1 MVKQGYKET
10 EIGVIPED
18 WRVEAF
24 ANVGDFYKGCGIS
37 MKDVKPS
44 GFPCIMYGDIYVK
57 FDTHFNKCDYHIDF
71 DIAQKSARAQNGDVF
86 FTASGETA
94 EDIGRC
100 VTYQG
105 YEDIYIGGDIIAIHP
120 FSDYSGLYL
129 SYVQNSNSL
138 KKQKA
143 SYAQGHSVVHIN
155 SENIKKLLFAC
166 PSLPEQIR
174 ISEALLDVDS
184 MISSLEK
191 LIAKKKA
198 IKQSAMQELLTG
210 IKRIKEFSDGE
221 WKQVSLKEIIS
232 DFIVPMRD
240 KPKQLNGPIP
250 WCRIEDFDG
259 KYLNTSK
266 SNQGVTYETVKNMNL
281 KIFPKGT
288 LLVSCSAYLGRC
300 AIVKTELITNQTFIG
315 LVPNGKICVE
325 FLFYIMCRE
334 EKNLNALSSG
344 TTINYLSR
352 EQFEDYTIFIP
363 TNVQEQIAIAE
374 ILSDIDN
381 EIETLEQKLAK
392 ICQVKQGMM
401 QQLLT
406 GKIRLLTE
414 EKSTVAIPASEPTD
428 LSHSKSGHNQQF
440 DDAVMI
446 AAIVNA
452 FYSDKYPLGR
462 KKVQKLLYLLR
473 RKQEED
479 ISAFKKKA
487 AGPYADEVRY
497 KGGEPIAKKQ
507 GYIVTSSTQKGTVF
521 SKGKKI
527 DTALSYVDKWQM
539 QSYIDWL
546 TSTFKYT
553 KTNDLELYAT
563 IDMAI
568 CDLQHEGIAVSVDSV
583 KDLIRSNKEWKEK
596 LTKTYFSD
604 ADIARAIAMRK
615 RLYS

>member
-10 EIGVIPED
+10 EIGVIPDD

-24 ANVGDFYKGCGIS
+24 ANVGDFYKGSGIS

-94 EDIGRC
+94 EDIGKC

-105 YEDIYIGGDIIAIHP
+105 SEDIYIGGDIIAVHP
-120 FSDYSGLYL
+120 FPDYNGLYL
-129 SYVQNSNSL
+129 SYVQNSDSL

-155 SENIKKLLFAC
+155 SQNIKKLLFAC
-166 PSLPEQIR
+166 PPLSEQIR
-174 ISEALLDVDS
+174 ISDALLDVDS
-184 MISSLEK
+184 MIFSLEK

-198 IKQSAMQELLTG
+198 IKQGTMHELLSG
-210 IKRIKEFSDGE
+210 KKRLPGFTEE
-221 WKQVSLKEIIS
+221 WKEIRIADCANIFDNLRIPVAEFLRES
-232 DFIVPMRD
+232 GQTPYYGA
-240 KPKQLNGPIP
+240 NGIQDYVKGYTHNGEFVL
-250 WCRIEDFDG
+250 IAEDGANDLAN
-259 KYLNTSK
+259 YPV
-266 SNQGVTYETVKNMNL
+266 QYV
-281 KIFPKGT
+281 
-288 LLVSCSAYLGRC
+288 
-300 AIVKTELITNQTFIG
+300 
-315 LVPNGKICVE
+315 NGKIWANNHVHVLQGKINVCNTL
-325 FLFYIMCRE
+325 FLTYALKIHDYKKILVGGTRA
-334 EKNLNALSSG
+334 KLNGSALCEMV
-344 TTINYLSR
+344 LL
-352 EQFEDYTIFIP
+352 IP
-363 TNVQEQIAIAE
+363 TIVEQVAIAS
-374 ILSDIDN
+374 ILSDMDN
-381 EIETLEQKLAK
+381 EIESLEQKLAK
-392 ICQVKQGMM
+392 ARQLKQGMM

-428 LSHSKSGHNQQF
+428 LPHSKSGHNQQF

-473 RKQEED
+473 RKQDED
-479 ISAFKKKA
+479 VSAFKKKA

-546 TSTFKYT
+546 TSTFKYI

-568 CDLQHEGIAVSVDSV
+568 CDLQHEGITVSVDSV
-583 KDLIRSNKEWKEK
+583 KDLIRSNKEWKDK

-604 ADIARAIAMRK
+604 ADIARAIAMCK
-615 RLYS
+615 SLYS